1 MFPALVLLIAAG
13 TALTLSSHVAV
24 ILSGMALLTFAFYGA
39 HTVASAW
46 VGIAAAGGGRAQASS
61 LYLFSYYT
69 GSSLV
74 GWTGGLAFI
83 RGGWDGVV
91 ALSAAVL
98 AVALALAVLLAR
110 RGETTGG

>member
-1 MFPALVLLIAAG
+1 
-13 TALTLSSHVAV
+13 
-24 ILSGMALLTFAFYGA
+24 MALLTFAFYGA

-46 VGIAAAGGGRAQASS
+46 VGIAAGGGRAQAAS

-74 GWTGGLAFI
+74 GWSGGLAYVHA
-83 RGGWDGVV
+83 GWDGVV

-98 AVALALAVLLAR
+98 AVAFALSILLAR
-110 RGETTGG
+110 RGATAGG